1 MNITYLLTTKKI
13 KLSLSTLIL
22 MILVIPKA
30 YADCQ
35 FNGKTYPQGTN
46 IGGLVCQPNG
56 TWKRVR

>member
-1 MNITYLLTTKKI
+1 MNIICLLTTKKI
-13 KLSLSTLIL
+13 TLSLSTLFL

-35 FNGKTYPQGTN
+35 FNGKMYPKGTD

-56 TWKRVR
+56 TWKKVR